1 MAPKKVTSKA
11 TTSIDDTAKA
21 TLLAEKKGKAALVD
35 DIPHEAHEDEAV
47 NSKRHRQDNPRTP
60 EGTVRTCSSEGL
72 PGAPPLGFTL

>member
-1 MAPKKVTSKA
+1 VPRKTIPAMAPKKVTSKA

-47 NSKRHRQDNPRTP
+47 NSKPHR
-60 EGTVRTCSSEGL
+60 
-72 PGAPPLGFTL
+72 